1 MAGTKDVSTIAAIR
15 YGYGLSPDQSAP
27 TDTQALLA
35 QLDAPDTAALRW
47 PLSGTEFMRQ
57 QMSDM
62 RAARKAVRDGDES
75 AQKRIK
81 ATRKRVND
89 QMLVGLRAQ
98 LARASLSPQ
107 GLRERL
113 QYFWCNHFTVI
124 GKTGVTATAPDAFAK
139 EAIRPH
145 LTGTFAQMLRAA
157 VTQPARLLYLD
168 QSRSGGPQSA
178 YAKKRKNAG
187 LNENLGREVLELH
200 TLGVAAPY
208 TQEDVR
214 QFAKL
219 LTGLG
224 FNAEQGFVFH
234 TDWAQPGAELVL
246 GQHYGGETPA
256 KLSDIYA
263 ALDDIAL
270 NPATA
275 HHLAHK
281 LAVHFVA
288 DQPDPDLVTHIASAY
303 LAHDSDLRATYAAML
318 EHPAAWGPLGGKV
331 RQPWDFMAASLRA
344 IAPPANMI
352 ADLDEKKTRSWIV
365 APLRAMGQPYHK
377 ALGPNGWAE
386 DASAWITPQ
395 ALATRISWAMRIAA
409 LYERYLPDPRDFVHS
424 ALGDAASPTLIQAAA
439 RAESKRE
446 GIGLILASADFNR
459 R

>member
-1 MAGTKDVSTIAAIR
+1 MSGTRDVSTIAAIR
-15 YGYGLSPDQSAP
+15 YGYGLSPNQPAP
-27 TDTQALLA
+27 SDAQALLD
-35 QLDAPDTAALRW
+35 QLDAPDTAATRW
-47 PLSGTEFMRQ
+47 PLRGTDFMRQ
-57 QMSDM
+57 QMNDM
-62 RAARKAVRDGDES
+62 RAARKAKRNGDET

-81 ATRKRVND
+81 TTRKRVND
-89 QMLVGLRAQ
+89 QVLVGLHAQ

-107 GLRERL
+107 GFRERL
-113 QYFWCNHFTVI
+113 QYFWCDHFTVTS
-124 GKTGVTATAPDAFAK
+124 KTGVTATAPDAFAK

-145 LTGTFAQMLRAA
+145 LAGSFAQMLRAA
-157 VTQPARLLYLD
+157 VTHPAMLMYLD
-168 QSRSGGPQSA
+168 QTRSIGPQSA
-178 YAKKRKNAG
+178 FAKKRKNGG

-214 QFAKL
+214 QFATL

-224 FNAEQGFVFH
+224 FNANQGFVFYPN
-234 TDWAQPGAELVL
+234 WAQPGAELVL
-246 GQHYGGETPA
+246 GRRYGGETPA

-288 DQPDPDLVTHIASAY
+288 DQPDPDLVNHTASAY

-318 EHPAAWGPLGGKV
+318 EHPAAWGPLGGKA

-344 IAPPANMI
+344 IAPPAAMI
-352 ADLDEKKTRSWIV
+352 ADLDKKKTRSWII
-365 APLRAMGQPYHK
+365 APLRAMGQPYQK
-377 ALGPNGWAE
+377 PLGPDGWAE
-386 DASAWITPQ
+386 DANAWITPQ
-395 ALATRISWAMRIAA
+395 ALATRINWAMRMAA
-409 LYERYLPDPRDFVHS
+409 IYDRHLPDPRAFVHS
-424 ALGDAASPTLIQAAA
+424 ALSDAASPTLIQAAA